1 MATDLRRPPAA
12 LDPLTFEQFY
22 ERHQREI
29 YRYVLQDVGN
39 RADAEEVTQTAFLDA
54 FRALRRG
61 HEPEQPRAWMYG
73 IARNAARRRYRTQ
86 SRRPREVEL
95 GPSVVESAASEDE
108 SPFMGAVRA
117 AFASLRPNHR
127 DVVFLREVEGLSY
140 AEIGTRLGL
149 SQPAVETLLF
159 RARRALREA
168 LEAEGVAPAVSG
180 RDPRRSLGLAAVPAF
195 LGKLADRAQHILAPE
210 LATKAAGAVTAVA
223 LSTGMVIGTKAA
235 VEAYGSPAPPVR
247 EAAGAPATG
256 RESTPSL
263 WVEPQTAP
271 ARGAV
276 PAASAETRNGVRGDS
291 KRTDGK
297 GEDGSRP
304 DPGSQDGGAASGGA
318 SETQAGGGESA
329 PPGGGAAV
337 ATPSVTVPSVTVT
350 APVSTPVGVPSVTTP
365 EVEVPSLEVEVP
377 DVGDT
382 VEETEEETVGGL
394 LGG

>member
-1 MATDLRRPPAA
+1 MATDLRRPSAA
-12 LDPLTFEQFY
+12 LDPLTFEHFY

-39 RADAEEVTQTAFLDA
+39 RADAEEVTQTAFLEA

-95 GPSVVESAASEDE
+95 APSVVERAAAEDE
-108 SPFMGAVRA
+108 GPFVGAVRA

-140 AEIGTRLGL
+140 AEIGKRLGL
-149 SQPAVETLLF
+149 SQSAVETLLF

-180 RDPRRSLGLAAVPAF
+180 RRPVRNLGLAAVPAF

-210 LATKAAGAVTAVA
+210 VATKAAGAVTAVA

-235 VEAYGSPAPPVR
+235 IEAYAGPAPPVR
-247 EAAGAPATG
+247 EAVAAPASDLP
-256 RESTPSL
+256 STAPR
-263 WVEPQTAP
+263 WVEPGTAP
-271 ARGAV
+271 TR
-276 PAASAETRNGVRGDS
+276 PAAPRAAAGTRERSPGDS
-291 KRTDGK
+291 KGK
-297 GEDGSRP
+297 GGKDERGTRSS
-304 DPGSQDGGAASGGA
+304 PGSKDGGMESSGASG
-318 SETQAGGGESA
+318 TQAGSGESGSA
-329 PPGGGAAV
+329 GGGAV
-337 ATPSVTVPSVTVT
+337 VSTPSVTIPSATVT
-350 APVSTPVGVPSVTTP
+350 APISTPVDVPSVTTP
-365 EVEVPSLEVEVP
+365 AVEVPGLEVEVP
-377 DVGDT
+377 DVGAT
-382 VEETEEETVGGL
+382 VEETIDETVDGL
-394 LGG
+394 LGR